1 MATFTTNGTFSSG
14 TSTNFYD
21 GSITFALAGLRG
33 SSLYF
38 LGEAYRTLTAE
49 DTGVLDQ
56 AFIYD
61 LSFADGALNQLG
73 TCRFDAVRMFRLGE
87 GNDFLD
93 LTPRSGPS
101 AAPEYALDVTAR
113 GGPGD
118 DTLWGGA
125 GVNRLFGGLG
135 EDSLVG
141 GNAADTLDGGAEADR
156 LNGLG
161 GADLLRGGADD
172 DQLHGGTGDDILEG
186 GGGDDLLF
194 GEDGH
199 DLLEGAGGMD
209 LLEGGAGD
217 DDLSGG
223 TGADRIVGG
232 PGDDS
237 LSGRTTEN
245 GRGDGERDE
254 FVYLAEDN
262 GADTIRAF
270 EHGLDKID
278 VGALAI
284 GDPTQQ
290 AIWFATQVGRIDQ
303 SLYRVEL
310 SSGTASYGVIE
321 VEVRSGMALT
331 LSDFLF

>member
-1 MATFTTNGTFSSG
+1 MPKSRHVVSVLAASAVVLVGAALTAAPAQAATRDRCLNGTWTMSPAQA
-14 TSTNFYD
+14 T
-21 GSITFALAGLRG
+21 
-33 SSLYF
+33 
-38 LGEAYRTLTAE
+38 AYMNRLTA
-49 DTGVLDQ
+49 
-56 AFIYD
+56 A
-61 LSFADGALNQLG
+61 
-73 TCRFDAVRMFRLGE
+73 
-87 GNDFLD
+87 
-93 LTPRSGPS
+93 S
-101 AAPEYALDVTAR
+101 A
-113 GGPGD
+113 
-118 DTLWGGA
+118 
-125 GVNRLFGGLG
+125 
-135 EDSLVG
+135 
-141 GNAADTLDGGAEADR
+141 
-156 LNGLG
+156 
-161 GADLLRGGADD
+161 
-172 DQLHGGTGDDILEG
+172 
-186 GGGDDLLF
+186 
-194 GEDGH
+194 
-199 DLLEGAGGMD
+199 GAGGMD

-310 SSGTASYGVIE
+310 SSGTANYGLIE